1 MRTTAAAVLTLLVC
15 FSLFALPPVG
25 GDNDA
30 GAAVFKKKCAM
41 CHAKDG
47 AGNEKMAVM
56 LKVGLAINT
65 DSVEAMS
72 DGDIG
77 KLLAEGRGKKKPVKG
92 LSDDDVANVIAFV
105 RTLKK

>member
-25 GDNDA
+25 GDNEA
-30 GAAVFKKKCAM
+30 GAAIFKKRCAT
-41 CHAKDG
+41 CHAQDG
-47 AGNEKMAVM
+47 SGNEKMAKM
-56 LKVGLAINT
+56 LKVELAINT
-65 DSVEAMS
+65 DAVAAMS
-72 DGDIG
+72 DEDIG